1 MRLHSPLLALASAML
16 LATSAAAQSGA
27 TKSLG
32 GAPGSGKLLTR
43 EQLRNCLAQQKDL
56 AARKG
61 PLEAER
67 DRLERERKS
76 LDEGT
81 ASLDALRAEIDRFR
95 TEADD
100 IRRRGTELAQ
110 KIADF
115 NERAR
120 KVQDPIAA
128 GPMAERQ
135 RQSLE
140 REKVALDKASK
151 ELESDRS
158 GLAARAEPAAKAYNE
173 QLEQRNRMVADWNAS
188 RAQFTRSAQAHESEL
203 ADWKT
208 DCEGRSYR
216 EDDEKAILSGR

>member
-1 MRLHSPLLALASAML
+1 MMMRPRLLALACAL
-16 LATSAAAQSGA
+16 YLANPAAAQSGA

-32 GAPGSGKLLTR
+32 GAMGSGKLLTR
-43 EQLRNCLAQQKDL
+43 EQLRICLAQQKDL

-61 PLEAER
+61 PLEAGR
-67 DRLERERKS
+67 ARLERERKS
-76 LDEGT
+76 LDEGA

-120 KVQDPIAA
+120 KIQEPAAA

-140 REKVALDKASK
+140 REKAALDKASK
-151 ELESDRS
+151 DLESDRA

-173 QLEQRNRMVADWNAS
+173 QLEQRNRVAADWNAS
-188 RAQFTRSAQAHESEL
+188 RTQFSRGAQAYESEL

-208 DCEGRSYR
+208 DCEGRPYR
-216 EDDEKAILSGR
+216 EDDEKAILSGG